1 MMGVYIMANGCVCNC
16 DLNITISGGITGYD
30 DTWNLIT
37 GGGTLKGAGSLDI
50 DWSFFT
56 FADRLEVFL
65 DGSGTAAYDTGC
77 VSGSGGTTLAIPAC
91 TSTVRF
97 LITPL
102 CAGGSSTN
110 WEFSAVCSIP

>member
-1 MMGVYIMANGCVCNC
+1 MAVYIMANGCSCAC
-16 DLNITISGGITGYD
+16 DLNITISGGISGYD
-30 DTWNLIT
+30 DTWDLMA
-37 GGGTLKGAGSLDI
+37 GGGSIKGAGSLEI

-56 FADRLEVFL
+56 QADQLQVFL

-77 VSGSGGTTLAIPAC
+77 TGGSGGTTLALPAC

-102 CAGGSSTN
+102 CAGGATTN
-110 WEFSAVCSIP
+110 WEFSAVCSVP